1 MKAEGKRMKAEVLR
15 QAQDDR
21 QGMDGTLKQFTAV
34 RDETAVLTEEIE
46 KVEKE
51 IDARVT
57 ALYGL

>member
-1 MKAEGKRMKAEVLR
+1 MKSEILR
-15 QAQDDR
+15 QAQDDNGR
-21 QGMDGTLKQFTAV
+21 RGDPLKLFTAA
-34 RDETAVLTEEIE
+34 RDETAALTEEIG